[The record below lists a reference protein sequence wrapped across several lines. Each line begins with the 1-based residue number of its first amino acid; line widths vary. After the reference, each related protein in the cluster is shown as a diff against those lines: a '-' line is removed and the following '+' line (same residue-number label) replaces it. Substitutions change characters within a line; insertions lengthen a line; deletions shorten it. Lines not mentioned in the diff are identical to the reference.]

1 MYDDHV
7 DICDGGRYQRRIRCL
22 CPSLAFLLPLSATA
36 EYVRM
41 VSVMRPGTVTVMMV
55 GPLRKHGEQLG
66 S

>member
-7 DICDGGRYQRRIRCL
+7 DICDGGRYQSPLSVGSNLSVSR
-22 CPSLAFLLPLSATA
+22 FFFLSATA

-55 GPLRKHGEQLG
+55 GPLYAQ
-66 S
+66 SCC